1 MKQRLLTE
9 SEGAQY
15 LQSCLAICAS
25 RTLADTRTE
34 ERRDRERER
43 ERGIEPEVSA
53 SLGKSDVMPNSSTFY
68 LPDRV

>member
-43 ERGIEPEVSA
+43 GIEPEVSA

>member
-1 MKQRLLTE
+1 MNEAVASDSE

-34 ERRDRERER
+34 ERRDREREKGGLSR
-43 ERGIEPEVSA
+43 R
-53 SLGKSDVMPNSSTFY
+53 
-68 LPDRV
+68 